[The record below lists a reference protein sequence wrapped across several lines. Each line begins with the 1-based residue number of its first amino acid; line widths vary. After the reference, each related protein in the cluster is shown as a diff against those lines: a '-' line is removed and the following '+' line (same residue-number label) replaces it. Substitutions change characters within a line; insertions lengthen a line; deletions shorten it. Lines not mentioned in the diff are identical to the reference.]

1 MDHFEHAS
9 ELEVVPL
16 SSAIE
21 DNDPSKLHPLSPGK
35 KSIVVDFHD
44 MKDKLRN
51 NNNKHIINHNESK
64 PIDNRH
70 NSDSEDDQIAAMKAE
85 ISKSGW
91 NNLIKI
97 MAPSI
102 GFFGCQFAWAC
113 QGGYVD
119 PYLRQ
124 LGLPDDMMNYAWIL
138 GPISGLIF
146 QPMIGVFSDHCESK
160 FGRRRPFFLAGA
172 VILAICLF
180 LFSHAKGI
188 GNDIFTD
195 STTKSALILAFI
207 CFWFLDF
214 STNFM
219 EGPLRALCSDT
230 LTESEQLQS
239 NSWFG
244 IMNGLASTGGFAL
257 GYMTN
262 DIRIIFGIAAIVVI
276 STSLLTSYLVKE
288 VKHIDP
294 TKHTHSS
301 SQQELMQA
309 IADSSDEELGSGTS
323 NNSNSTDKNS
333 PNGNQAHAAV
343 AVQAHDDEHDI
354 ISPDAITLPKNVNV
368 NEIESDKEELTILP
382 QERSDRKNVFKEI
395 GGALHEMVYGMS
407 HMPTIVARCWIVQFC
422 TYFSNFACW
431 VYLTDY
437 FGENIMGGDAV
448 ELNENSTPDEVIS
461 RGKYDLGVEYGNLA
475 FMFIAGLSAIFSL
488 CATKLVKHIG
498 LKRLWI
504 CCLLVYSIVM
514 CLSPVIH
521 NLHTALF
528 LFAFIGLPMGASF
541 TLPWAVVSSYSA
553 KSDPNN
559 AGLWLSSLNIAEC
572 GPELTVGLTGGLII
586 DQFKDNVASV
596 FFIAG
601 IVNLISVFLVLRID
615 TSDVSEIDPDDAGAY
630 DVVINKGLDDDEE
643 EELGLTPPEDNP
655 VNKHNIDHDHDQLIS
670 DDDIKD
676 ESD

>member
-1 MDHFEHAS
+1 
-9 ELEVVPL
+9 
-16 SSAIE
+16 
-21 DNDPSKLHPLSPGK
+21 
-35 KSIVVDFHD
+35 
-44 MKDKLRN
+44 
-51 NNNKHIINHNESK
+51 
-64 PIDNRH
+64 
-70 NSDSEDDQIAAMKAE
+70 
-85 ISKSGW
+85 
-91 NNLIKI
+91 
-97 MAPSI
+97 
-102 GFFGCQFAWAC
+102 
-113 QGGYVD
+113 
-119 PYLRQ
+119 
-124 LGLPDDMMNYAWIL
+124 
-138 GPISGLIF
+138 
-146 QPMIGVFSDHCESK
+146 MIGVFSDHCESK

-172 VILAICLF
+172 VILSICLF

-262 DIRIIFGIAAIVVI
+262 DIRIIFGIAAFVVI
-276 STSLLTSYLVKE
+276 GTSLLTSYLVQE
-288 VKHIDP
+288 TKHSDP
-294 TKHTHSS
+294 NKHTHSS
-301 SQQELMQA
+301 ASQQELMQA

-333 PNGNQAHAAV
+333 PNHGGAHAAV
-343 AVQAHDDEHDI
+343 AVQANDDEHDI
-354 ISPDAITLPKNVNV
+354 ISPDAITLPANVNM
-368 NEIESDKEELTILP
+368 NEIEDDKEELTILP
-382 QERSDRKNVFKEI
+382 HEIGKEKKNVIKEI
-395 GGALHEMVYGMS
+395 GGALKEMVYGLS
-407 HMPTIVARCWIVQFC
+407 HMPSIVARCWIVQFC

-448 ELNENSTPDEVIS
+448 EVNENSTPDELVA
-461 RGKYDLGVEYGNLA
+461 RAKYDLGIEYGNLA
-475 FMFIAGLSAIFSL
+475 FMFIAGISAIFSL
-488 CATKLVKHIG
+488 CATKLVKLCG

-504 CCLLVYSIVM
+504 VCLLVYSIVM
-514 CLSPVIH
+514 IASPIIP
-521 NLHTALF
+521 NLHTALI

-586 DQFKDNVASV
+586 DQFKDNVSSV

-601 IVNLISVFLVLRID
+601 VVNLISVFLVLRID
-615 TSDVSEIDPDDAGAY
+615 TSTVSEMDGLDVSNEYDA
-630 DVVINKGLDDDEE
+630 VINKGLDDDEE

-655 VNKHNIDHDHDQLIS
+655 VNKNNNHDQSIS
-670 DDDIKD
+670 DDDINPNDAKD